1 MKPSLTLSFKFGLLG
16 LVLLLFAFIPRSDDP
31 VDKLVSVL
39 QRWTDSI
46 PQEKVYLQTDKPY
59 YVLGDTIWFKGY
71 VTIGSRHQLSALS
84 GSLYVDLINE
94 QDSVVRALK
103 LPIIA
108 GMAIGNFILGD
119 DYKQGS
125 YRIRSYTQ
133 WMRNAGDEYFY
144 DHTFT
149 IGDLVSNNI
158 IVKADYG
165 YKQVDGKT
173 VLSAMLNYTNDEGK
187 PIAGKDV
194 HYQVII
200 DKKVVWGR
208 SATTDASGNIPVNI
222 VNDKQA
228 N

>member
-1 MKPSLTLSFKFGLLG
+1 MKLSVAFKYKITLSSLC
-16 LVLLLFAFIPRSDDP
+16 LLFLAFIPRSEDP
-31 VDKLVSVL
+31 VARLVTVL

-94 QDSVVRALK
+94 QDSVLRSLK
-103 LPIIA
+103 LPVIA
-108 GMAIGNFILGD
+108 GMAIGDFILGD

-133 WMRNAGDEYFY
+133 WMRNAGDEYFF
-144 DHTFT
+144 DRTFT
-149 IGDLVSNNI
+149 IGDLVSNNT

-165 YKQVDGKT
+165 YKQVDGKP
-173 VLSAMLNYTNDEGK
+173 VLSAMLNYANDEGK

-200 DKKVVWGR
+200 DKKVVWSR